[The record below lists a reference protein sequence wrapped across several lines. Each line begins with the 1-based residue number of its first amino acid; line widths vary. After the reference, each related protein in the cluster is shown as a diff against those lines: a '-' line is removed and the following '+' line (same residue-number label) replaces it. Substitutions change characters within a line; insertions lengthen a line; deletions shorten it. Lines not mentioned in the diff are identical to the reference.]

1 MDTKEI
7 VGKEIARQAEFGKEP
22 SWKDFIEASYLAGYS
37 DGYQEA
43 CDTVNLWYDPR
54 EKCR

>member
-7 VGKEIARQAEFGKEP
+7 VEKEIAQQAKFGKEP
-22 SWKDFIEASYLAGYS
+22 SWEDFIEASYLAGYS

>member
-7 VGKEIARQAEFGKEP
+7 VEEEIARQAKFGREP
-22 SWKDFIEASYLAGYS
+22 SPEDFMEASYLAGYS

-43 CDTVNLWYDPR
+43 CDRVAEWYDSR